1 MQRKLLGPEQI
12 IVPGEYQVASEGI
25 LKIYFRV
32 FDNGHKKDLPP
43 ILVVSSYVDPDNLDE
58 AINHREWIEQLDDI
72 RKTREFSDYVITE
85 EERLERECYESNM
98 NNIYRPA
105 LEKIKKLRESGATH
119 LLLDGNH
126 RSIAATLTHNRVHA
140 LELQRDEDLMEA
152 RQMVE
157 RGELFGFPHEGKTL
171 SEITSEFCYFIGGD
185 RNTFTV
191 KERVEKLA
199 IDRRLPSYMIDRYL
213 KSS

>member
-1 MQRKLLGPEQI
+1 MQRKLLGPERI
-12 IVPGEYQVASEGI
+12 IVPGEYRVASEGI
-25 LKIYFRV
+25 LKIYFRI

-43 ILVVSSYVDPDNLDE
+43 ILVVSSYVDLDNLE
-58 AINHREWIEQLDDI
+58 VAIKYREQIEQLEDI
-72 RKTREFSDYVITE
+72 RKTREFPDYVITE
-85 EERLERECYESNM
+85 WERVGREIYESNM

-126 RSIAATLTHNRVHA
+126 RSIAAAITHNRVHA

-157 RGELFGFPHEGKTL
+157 RGELFCFPHEEKTL
-171 SEITSEFCYFIGGD
+171 SEITSEFCYFI
-185 RNTFTV
+185 RNRDTFTV
-191 KERVEKLA
+191 KERVEKLV
-199 IDRRLPSYMIDRYL
+199 IESRLPSYMIDRYL
-213 KSS
+213 KGS